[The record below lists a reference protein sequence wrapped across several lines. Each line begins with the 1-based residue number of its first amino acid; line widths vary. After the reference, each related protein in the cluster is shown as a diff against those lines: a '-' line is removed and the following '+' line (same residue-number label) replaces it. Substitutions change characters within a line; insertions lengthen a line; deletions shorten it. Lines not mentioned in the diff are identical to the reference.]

1 MIEIA
6 DRIFYVEAENR
17 GRYPFCHSLYVKD
30 NVSVIIDPASG
41 EDAMRRIAS
50 AEGADIVLNTHYHE
64 DHRVFNYCF
73 SGATL
78 AVHELDAHGYGPIDD
93 FMSGFS
99 VVSSSALMEYWRKF
113 LLDVCRYRPYTV
125 DRTFTDGFE
134 IDLGH
139 TVLQVMHTPGHS
151 AGHCCFFFPRERVL
165 YLGDIDLTTFGPWYA
180 GVTSDIGQF
189 LSSIER
195 VRNLSPQVVVTSHG
209 DGVVTENIDER
220 LKSYADI
227 IHRRDRV
234 ILEFL
239 SRPRTLDDILSREII
254 YRQNQKA
261 PDAPFHWDDRWMIEM
276 HLRRLVSMGKLK
288 RVDKTY
294 SLG

>member
-30 NVSVIIDPASG
+30 SVPVIIDPASG
-41 EDAMRRIAS
+41 EEAMRRIAS
-50 AEGADIVLNTHYHE
+50 DEGADIVFNTHYHE

-78 AVHELDAHGYGPIDD
+78 SVHELDAHGYGSIDD
-93 FMSGFS
+93 FMGGFS
-99 VVSSSALMEYWRKF
+99 VVNSPALTEYWRNF
-113 LLDVCRYRPYTV
+113 LLETCRYRPYTV
-125 DRTFTDGFE
+125 DRTFADGFE

-139 TVLQVMHTPGHS
+139 TLLRAVHTPGHS

-180 GVTSDIGQF
+180 GVTSDIGDF

-195 VRNLSPQVVVTSHG
+195 VRRLSPDIVVTSHG
-209 DGVVTENIDER
+209 DGFITENIDER
-220 LKSYADI
+220 LKNYADI
-227 IHRRDRV
+227 IQRRDEL

-239 SRPRTLDDILSREII
+239 SRTRTLEEIFSREII

-276 HLRRLVSMGKLK
+276 HLKRLVSIGRLK
-288 RVDKTY
+288 KVDNCY